1 MQKEKKVTIPTRA
14 ITRSRLNRFRSLRKL
29 KSLDSAITTLLD
41 EDDKNADKAG
51 NEKGQ

>member
-1 MQKEKKVTIPTRA
+1 MQKREKSNNTNEA
-14 ITRSRLNRFRSLRKL
+14 ITRSRLNRFRSQRKL